1 MNLSKHSTLIAIVTS
16 AVISAAVSSVIILLV
31 LNRGNES
38 KEAPAQQICDTLAV
52 AAVQS
57 TIEEP
62 QEDVEVFD
70 LVVGT
75 YSDDIDTQLSD
86 LRAQGYSKAFTVP
99 VKDDKGNQLYRLIV
113 ERAHTREEAETV
125 QKTLKNHQIT
135 AWIWKHQAGS
145 TDVIS
150 SIKRPAYTDLRIF
163 ELKGKVKS
171 LSLSDDYYIF
181 FFNRNGK
188 LESCKVWHSTLED
201 YQTGL
206 GCERDKQGNIINLV
220 LPPTW
225 NIGDDELSYTWSDD
239 GFPTK
244 EISIPSE
251 GCETVS
257 FFTYDKK
264 TCCLT
269 KKIEAVD
276 AGDAEN
282 VKLGQNDKL
291 INYDDEPRV
300 YTYQVLR
307 TDSHGNWTKRIK
319 KSRESSETE
328 ERKIAYYE

>member
-1 MNLSKHSTLIAIVTS
+1 MNLGKHSTLITIATS
-16 AVISAAVSSVIILLV
+16 AVISAAVSSVVILLV

-38 KEAPAQQICDTLAV
+38 KEASAQQICDTLAV
-52 AAVQS
+52 TAVQD
-57 TIEEP
+57 TVEELP
-62 QEDVEVFD
+62 EDVEVFD
-70 LVVGT
+70 LVAGT
-75 YSDDIDTQLSD
+75 YSDDINSQLSN
-86 LRAQGYSKAFTVP
+86 LRARGYSKAFTVP
-99 VKDDKGNQLYRLIV
+99 VKDDKGKQLYRLIV
-113 ERAHTREEAETV
+113 ERTRTRKEAETV

-145 TDVIS
+145 TDVIP
-150 SIKRPAYTDLRIF
+150 SIKRPAYTDLRLF
-163 ELKGKVKS
+163 ELNGKVKS
-171 LSLSDDYYIF
+171 VNISDSYIF
-181 FFNRNGK
+181 FFDKNGQ

-206 GCERDKQGNIINLV
+206 GCERDKQGNIVNLV

-225 NIGDDELSYTWSDD
+225 NIGDDEFSYTWSED

-264 TCCLT
+264 NCSLT

-276 AGDAEN
+276 AGDGQN
-282 VKLGQNDKL
+282 VKLGKNDEL
-291 INYDDEPRV
+291 INYDGEPTV
-300 YTYQVLR
+300 FTYQVLQ
-307 TDSHGNWTKRIK
+307 TDSHGNWTKRIM

-328 ERKIAYYE
+328 ERKIEYYD